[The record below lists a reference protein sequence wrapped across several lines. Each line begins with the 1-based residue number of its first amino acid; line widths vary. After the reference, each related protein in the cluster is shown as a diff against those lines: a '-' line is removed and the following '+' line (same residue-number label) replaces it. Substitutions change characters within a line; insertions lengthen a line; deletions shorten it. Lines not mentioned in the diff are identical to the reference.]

1 MGTVT
6 TGDAGSDAAVTNS
19 GTGQKAVFDFVIP
32 RGDAGTAPASQYLN
46 AYSTPAHPGSA
57 GAALI
62 FDLNGDSQGAAVSHT
77 PGSGVF
83 TIQTPGNYLVSFH
96 TTVAP
101 ASNVNFPQAVL
112 IYLKKQGTEV
122 PGTAVQHIF
131 HTSADA
137 ANVAFA
143 QIVRVPSA
151 PASLEFVASGGGFV
165 YSDASA
171 SISYQGALS

>member
-1 MGTVT
+1 M
-6 TGDAGSDAAVTNS
+6 
-19 GTGQKAVFDFVIP
+19 
-32 RGDAGTAPASQYLN
+32 
-46 AYSTPAHPGSA
+46 
-57 GAALI
+57 
-62 FDLNGDSQGAAVSHT
+62 
-77 PGSGVF
+77 
-83 TIQTPGNYLVSFH
+83 
-96 TTVAP
+96 
-101 ASNVNFPQAVL
+101 
-112 IYLKKQGTEV
+112 
-122 PGTAVQHIF
+122 QHIF